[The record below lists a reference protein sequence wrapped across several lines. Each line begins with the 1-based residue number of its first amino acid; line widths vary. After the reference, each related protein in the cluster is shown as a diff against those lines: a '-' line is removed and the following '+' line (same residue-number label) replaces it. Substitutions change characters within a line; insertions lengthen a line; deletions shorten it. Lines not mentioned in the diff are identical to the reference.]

1 MTEQT
6 VSVDQTQGA
15 LRAFAGDRAPEGAE
29 FRHLL
34 GKARDA
40 ARRGRDAWD
49 VQSTG
54 EKVAVA
60 LVLNK
65 PAWLK
70 AMDYSMVEAIERT
83 GSAWLALMPAVVRA
97 LRDAGE
103 I

>member
-1 MTEQT
+1 M
-6 VSVDQTQGA
+6 
-15 LRAFAGDRAPEGAE
+15 
-29 FRHLL
+29 
-34 GKARDA
+34 
-40 ARRGRDAWD
+40 
-49 VQSTG
+49 
-54 EKVAVA
+54 A